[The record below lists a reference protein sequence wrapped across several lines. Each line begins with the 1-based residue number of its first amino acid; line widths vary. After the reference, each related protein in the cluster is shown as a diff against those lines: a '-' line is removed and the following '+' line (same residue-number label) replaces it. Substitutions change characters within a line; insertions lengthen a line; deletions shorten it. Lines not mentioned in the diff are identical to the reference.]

1 MLRIFT
7 GGDMARPPNPIPK
20 YTLHSSGRAR
30 IYFNSVY
37 KYLPGDYNSPESRQ
51 AFYEMCEIIH
61 ATGDWPVEVV
71 PEKPLTV
78 MELGIRYLAFCVT
91 YYGQKKN
98 GRTEAVNLRYAVDS
112 LTDLYGSRLAGEFG
126 PPQLKAVRKSLIKKG
141 HVRRSVNKRA
151 TQIIACYK
159 WAVEEGLVEP
169 DVWQRLSAVKPI
181 APGREGAIDN
191 PAVEPVTSSQ
201 YELALPY
208 LPAGVK
214 IAIQVQ
220 RLTGMRSKEL
230 LSMCPQDCDMSRE
243 HWIYRLEKHKTEK
256 HIGVAYVLIPA
267 PAVEL
272 LQACMPKTFCDRWF
286 PWSVG
291 HQQKSVARA
300 CLSAGV
306 PHWYPH
312 QLRHNLATEINEKLN
327 IEAAQKV
334 LRHTD
339 PRMTRRYSKETVEG
353 LLSVAD
359 QLYPDVNLGGGGG
372 VELS

>member
-1 MLRIFT
+1 MLKIFT

-37 KYLPGDYNSPESRQ
+37 KYLPGAFNSPESRQ

-78 MELGIRYLAFCVT
+78 MELGIRYLAHCVG

-151 TQIIACYK
+151 TQIIACFK

-230 LSMCPQDCDMSRE
+230 LSMTPQDCDMSRD
-243 HWIYRLEKHKTEK
+243 HWIYRLEKHKTVE
-256 HIGVAYVLIPA
+256 HTGVAYVLIPA

-372 VELS
+372 

>member
-7 GGDMARPPNPIPK
+7 GGDMARQPNPIPK

-30 IYFNSVY
+30 IYFNTQY
-37 KYLPGDYNSPESRQ
+37 RYLPGDYNSPESRQ
-51 AFYEMCEIIH
+51 AFYELCEVIH

-78 MELGIRYLAFCVT
+78 TELGIRYLAWCVT
-91 YYGQKKN
+91 YYGQNDK
-98 GRTEAVNLRYAVDS
+98 GRTEAVNLRYAIDAMA
-112 LTDLYGSRLAGEFG
+112 DLYGSRMASDFG
-126 PPQLKAVRKSLIKKG
+126 PPQLKTVRKSLIKKG
-141 HVRRSVNKRA
+141 QVRRTVNKRA
-151 TQIIACYK
+151 TQIVACFK
-159 WAVEEGLVEP
+159 WACEEGLVEP

-181 APGREGAIDN
+181 APGREGAVDN
-191 PAVEPVTSSQ
+191 PVVEPVTDSQ

-230 LSMCPQDCDMSRE
+230 LSMRPQDCDMSRE

-256 HIGVAYVLIPA
+256 FIGVAFVLIPA

-272 LQACMPKTFCDRWF
+272 LLACMPKSFCDRWF
-286 PWSVG
+286 TWSVG

-327 IEAAQKV
+327 LEAAQKV

-339 PRMTRRYSKETVEG
+339 PRMTRRYSKETVDG
-353 LLSVAD
+353 LLHVAD
-359 QLYPDVNLGGGGG
+359 QLYPDGKMGGG
-372 VELS
+372 